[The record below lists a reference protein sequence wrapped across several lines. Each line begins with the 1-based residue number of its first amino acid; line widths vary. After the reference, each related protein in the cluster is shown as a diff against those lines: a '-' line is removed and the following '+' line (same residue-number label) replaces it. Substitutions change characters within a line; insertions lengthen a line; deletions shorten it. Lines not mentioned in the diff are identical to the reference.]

1 MADPI
6 AEFFAGVV
14 HHRYDRLKQ
23 VAGTIRFD
31 LERDQHT
38 TSWLMTIE
46 RGDVSVSRKSRRADC
61 TVRLDEALFARIVRG
76 EANVYAAWLRNE
88 IKLVGRLYMLDLFQR
103 VLPGPPGAR
112 DPRPVA
118 RRGELRR

>member
-14 HHRYDRLKQ
+14 RRRYDRLNQ
-23 VAGTIRFD
+23 VTGTIRFD
-31 LERDQHT
+31 LVRDHRT
-38 TSWLMTIE
+38 THWLMTIE
-46 RGDVSVSRKSRRADC
+46 KGDVRVSRENRRADC

-76 EANVYAAWLRNE
+76 EANVYAAWLRSE

-103 VLPGPPGAR
+103 VLPGPPQAR